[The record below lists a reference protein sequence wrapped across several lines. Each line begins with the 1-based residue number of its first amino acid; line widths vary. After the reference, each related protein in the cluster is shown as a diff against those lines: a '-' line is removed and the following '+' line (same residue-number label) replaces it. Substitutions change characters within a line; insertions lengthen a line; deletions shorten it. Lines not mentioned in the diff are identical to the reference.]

1 MLQFNGM
8 AKSHAIIEQYS
19 ESESSIEDN
28 PVPGPKSEIVIPLRA
43 PQDQGKIKEK
53 VYEQGDSISAR
64 LRGIPEN
71 LGGSFF
77 RNNPNPQPPP
87 RAGKVSKPS
96 KPSKAGKSSKT
107 KSTGGQVPTGVPLPS
122 GVLPPVPHTAPV
134 RVERKGVQ
142 GRPAQRSA
150 SEVKFRYSP
159 TFENPQQYDWD
170 RINLNPGN
178 DH

>member
-1 MLQFNGM
+1 M
-8 AKSHAIIEQYS
+8 
-19 ESESSIEDN
+19 
-28 PVPGPKSEIVIPLRA
+28 IPLRT

-53 VYEQGDSISAR
+53 VYMQGDHIFTR
-64 LRGIPEN
+64 LRGIPGN

-77 RNNPNPQPPP
+77 RNNPQPPP

-107 KSTGGQVPTGVPLPS
+107 KSTGGQVPTEVPPPS
-122 GVLPPVPHTAPV
+122 GVLPPFPHTAPV

-142 GRPAQRSA
+142 GRPAQRSP

-159 TFENPQQYDWD
+159 TFENPQQYNWD
-170 RINLNPGN
+170 GINLNPGDN
-178 DH
+178 HQTLGSKYID

>member
-1 MLQFNGM
+1 M
-8 AKSHAIIEQYS
+8 AQSHAIIEQYS

-28 PVPGPKSEIVIPLRA
+28 PVLGPESEIVMPLRA

-53 VYEQGDSISAR
+53 VYEQGDCISATH
-64 LRGIPEN
+64 RGIPGN

-77 RNNPNPQPPP
+77 RNNPQPPP

-107 KSTGGQVPTGVPLPS
+107 KSTGGQVPIEVPPPS
-122 GVLPPVPHTAPV
+122 RVLPPIPHTAPV
-134 RVERKGVQ
+134 RVDRKGFQ

-150 SEVKFRYSP
+150 SGVKFRYSP
-159 TFENPQQYDWD
+159 TFENPQQYD
-170 RINLNPGN
+170 
-178 DH
+178 